1 MTSPGLTPLRSGLAG
16 GLIELRQAFSGAALA
31 SQLLW
36 PAATLAALF
45 FFRHR
50 ELAGS
55 SFTIGALMLPGTL
68 GMFVAF
74 GMMLMVQYLSAD
86 RADGTLL
93 RARAT
98 PGGIAGYLAGKLITS
113 SLSVLIY
120 LAMIGVPGAFITGG
134 LHLADVSWARL
145 AWVLILGM
153 AGTQLLGAAL
163 GALVPSPQSAGY
175 VSLPLLGLT
184 AASGIFYPITAMP
197 GWLQQTAQV
206 FPVYWLGLGMRSAL
220 LPPGAASV
228 EIARSWR
235 TPQTAA
241 VLGAWVIVGLIVA
254 PLVLRRM
261 ARRESGSR
269 VAQRR
274 ERALQRAG

>member
-1 MTSPGLTPLRSGLAG
+1 MRPACLTSLRPGLAG

-31 SQLLW
+31 GQLLW
-36 PAATLAALF
+36 PGGTLAALF
-45 FFRHR
+45 LLRHR
-50 ELAGS
+50 EFQASSLTLGS
-55 SFTIGALMLPGTL
+55 LVLPGAL

-74 GMMLMVQYLSAD
+74 GMMLMVQYLPAD
-86 RADGTLL
+86 REDGTLL

-98 PGGIAGYLAGKLITS
+98 PGGIGGYLAGKLVTS

-120 LAMIGVPGAFITGG
+120 LAIIGIPGAVITGG
-134 LHLADVSWARL
+134 PQVAAISWGRL
-145 AWVLILGM
+145 GWVLALGM

-163 GALVPSPQSAGY
+163 GALVPSPRGTGY
-175 VSLPLLGLT
+175 VSLPLLGLVVI
-184 AASGIFYPITAMP
+184 SGIFYPITVLP
-197 GWLQQTAQV
+197 GWIQGIAQV

-228 EIARSWR
+228 EIAGSWR
-235 TPQTAA
+235 SPETAA
-241 VLGAWVIVGLIVA
+241 VLGAWALAGLIIA

-269 VAQRR
+269 VAERR
-274 ERALQRAG
+274 ERALSGTS

>member
-1 MTSPGLTPLRSGLAG
+1 MTSPALTPLRSGLSG

-31 SQLLW
+31 GQLLW
-36 PAATLAALF
+36 PAATLTALF

-55 SFTIGALMLPGTL
+55 SFTIDALMLPGTL

-86 RADGTLL
+86 REDGTLL

-98 PGGIAGYLAGKLITS
+98 PGGIAGYLTGKLTTS

-120 LAMIGVPGAFITGG
+120 LDIIGVPGAFITSG
-134 LHLADVSWARL
+134 LHLADISWARL

-163 GALVPSPQSAGY
+163 GVLVPSPRSAGY

-184 AASGIFYPITAMP
+184 AVSGIFYPITAMP

-228 EIARSWR
+228 EIAGSWR

-241 VLGAWVIVGLIVA
+241 VLGAWVLVGLIVA

>member
-1 MTSPGLTPLRSGLAG
+1 MTSPALTPLRSGLAG
-16 GLIELRQAFSGAALA
+16 GLIEFRQAFSGATLA
-31 SQLLW
+31 GQLLW
-36 PAATLAALF
+36 PAATLIALF

-55 SFTIGALMLPGTL
+55 PFTLGALMLPGTL

-74 GMMLMVQYLSAD
+74 GMMLMVQYLPAD
-86 RADGTLL
+86 REDGTLL
-93 RARAT
+93 RARGT
-98 PGGIAGYLAGKLITS
+98 PGGISGYLAGKLLAS
-113 SLSVLIY
+113 SLSVLVY
-120 LAMIGVPGAFITGG
+120 LAMIGIPGAFITGG
-134 LHLADVSWARL
+134 LHLADISWGTL

-163 GALVPSPQSAGY
+163 GALVPSPRSVGY

-184 AASGIFYPITAMP
+184 AVSGIFYPVTAMP
-197 GWLQQTAQV
+197 GWLQGTAQV

-220 LPPGAASV
+220 LPNSAASV
-228 EIARSWR
+228 EIAASWR

-241 VLGAWVIVGLIVA
+241 VLGAWVLAGLIIA

-274 ERALQRAG
+274 DRALQRTG

>member
-1 MTSPGLTPLRSGLAG
+1 MTSPGLTPLRSGLVG
-16 GLIELRQAFSGAALA
+16 GLTELRQAFSGAALA
-31 SQLLW
+31 GQLLW
-36 PAATLAALF
+36 PAATLVTLF

-86 RADGTLL
+86 REDGTLL

-134 LHLADVSWARL
+134 VHLADVSWARL

-163 GALVPSPQSAGY
+163 GALVPSPRSAGY

-184 AASGIFYPITAMP
+184 AVSGIFYPVTAMP
-197 GWLQQTAQV
+197 GLLQGIAQV

-220 LPPGAASV
+220 LPSSAASV
-228 EIARSWR
+228 EIAGSWR
-235 TPQTAA
+235 VPQTAA
-241 VLGAWVIVGLIVA
+241 VLGAWVVAGLVIA

-269 VAQRR
+269 LVQRR

>member
-16 GLIELRQAFSGAALA
+16 GLIEFRQAFSGAALA
-31 SQLLW
+31 GQLLW
-36 PAATLAALF
+36 PAATLIALF

-55 SFTIGALMLPGTL
+55 PLTLGALMLPGTL

-74 GMMLMVQYLSAD
+74 GMMLMVQYLPAD
-86 RADGTLL
+86 REDGTLL

-98 PGGIAGYLAGKLITS
+98 PGGISGYLAGKLLAS
-113 SLSVLIY
+113 SLSVLVY
-120 LAMIGVPGAFITGG
+120 LVMIGVPGAFITGG
-134 LHLADVSWARL
+134 LHLADVSWGTL
-145 AWVLILGM
+145 AWVLVLGM
-153 AGTQLLGAAL
+153 AGTQLLGAGL
-163 GALVPSPQSAGY
+163 GALVPSPRSAGY

-184 AASGIFYPITAMP
+184 AVSGIFYPVTAMP
-197 GWLQQTAQV
+197 GWLQGIAQV

-220 LPPGAASV
+220 LPPSAASV
-228 EIARSWR
+228 EIAASWR

-241 VLGAWVIVGLIVA
+241 VLGAWVLAGLIIA
-254 PLVLRRM
+254 PMVLRRM

-274 ERALQRAG
+274 ERALQKTS

>member
-1 MTSPGLTPLRSGLAG
+1 
-16 GLIELRQAFSGAALA
+16 
-31 SQLLW
+31 
-36 PAATLAALF
+36 LF

-55 SFTIGALMLPGTL
+55 QFTLGALMLPGTL

-74 GMMLMVQYLSAD
+74 GMMLMVQYLPAD
-86 RADGTLL
+86 REDGTLL

-98 PGGIAGYLAGKLITS
+98 PGGIGGYLAGKLLTS
-113 SLSVLIY
+113 SLSVLVY
-120 LAMIGVPGAFITGG
+120 LAMIGIPGAFITGG
-134 LHLADVSWARL
+134 PRLAAVSWGTL

-153 AGTQLLGAAL
+153 AGTQLLGAVL
-163 GALVPSPQSAGY
+163 GALVPSPRSAGY

-184 AASGIFYPITAMP
+184 AVSGIFYPVTAMP
-197 GWLQQTAQV
+197 GWLQGAARV

-220 LPPGAASV
+220 LPESAASV
-228 EIARSWR
+228 EIGASWH
-235 TPQTAA
+235 TAQTAA
-241 VLGAWVIVGLIVA
+241 VLGAWALAGLLVA

-274 ERALQRAG
+274 ERTLRKIS

>member
-1 MTSPGLTPLRSGLAG
+1 VKRSRLSGLRPGLRG

-31 SQLLW
+31 GQLLW
-36 PAATLAALF
+36 PGATLGALF
-45 FFRHR
+45 LLRHR
-50 ELAGS
+50 EFSGS
-55 SFTIGALMLPGTL
+55 SLTLGSLVLPGTL

-74 GMMLMVQYLSAD
+74 GMMLMVQYLPAD
-86 RADGTLL
+86 REDGTLL

-98 PGGIAGYLAGKLITS
+98 PGGVGGYLAGKLVAS

-120 LAMIGVPGAFITGG
+120 LAVIGVPGAFIVGAP
-134 LHLADVSWARL
+134 LLADVSWARL
-145 AWVLILGM
+145 AWVLALGM
-153 AGTQLLGAAL
+153 ISTQLLGAIL
-163 GALVPSPQSAGY
+163 GALVPSPRGAGF

-184 AASGIFYPITAMP
+184 AISGIFYPITAMP
-197 GWLQQTAQV
+197 GWLQEVAQV

-228 EIARSWR
+228 EIAGSWR
-235 TPQTAA
+235 PLQTAV
-241 VLGAWVIVGLIVA
+241 VLAAWSLAGLVIA

-269 VAQRR
+269 VATRR
-274 ERALQRAG
+274 QRALQRAG

>member
-31 SQLLW
+31 GQLLW
-36 PAATLAALF
+36 PAVTLAALF

-68 GMFVAF
+68 GM
-74 GMMLMVQYLSAD
+74 MLIVQYLSAD
-86 RADGTLL
+86 REDGTLL

-98 PGGIAGYLAGKLITS
+98 PGGIAGYLTGKLTTS

-134 LHLADVSWARL
+134 LHLADISWARL

-163 GALVPSPQSAGY
+163 GALVPSPRSAGY
-175 VSLPLLGLT
+175 VSFPLLGLT
-184 AASGIFYPITAMP
+184 AVSGIFYPITAMP

-228 EIARSWR
+228 EIAGSWR

-241 VLGAWVIVGLIVA
+241 VLGAWVLAGFIVA

-269 VAQRR
+269 VAQRS

>member
-1 MTSPGLTPLRSGLAG
+1 MTSPGFTPIRSGLAG
-16 GLIELRQAFSGAALA
+16 GLIEFRQAFSGAALA
-31 SQLLW
+31 GQLLW
-36 PAATLAALF
+36 PAATLIALF
-45 FFRHR
+45 FFRRR

-55 SFTIGALMLPGTL
+55 PFTLGALMLPGTL
-68 GMFVAF
+68 GLFVAF
-74 GMMLMVQYLSAD
+74 GMMLMVQYLPAD
-86 RADGTLL
+86 REDGTLL

-98 PGGIAGYLAGKLITS
+98 PGGIPGYLAGKLLAS
-113 SLSVLIY
+113 SLSVLVY

-153 AGTQLLGAAL
+153 AGTQLLGAGL
-163 GALVPSPQSAGY
+163 GALVPSPRSTGY

-184 AASGIFYPITAMP
+184 AVSGIFYPVTAMP
-197 GWLQQTAQV
+197 GWLQGAAQV

-220 LPPGAASV
+220 LPPSAASA
-228 EIARSWR
+228 EIAGSWR

-241 VLGAWVIVGLIVA
+241 VLGAWVLAGLIIA

-274 ERALQRAG
+274 DRALQRTG

>member
-1 MTSPGLTPLRSGLAG
+1 MTSPALTPLRSGLAG
-16 GLIELRQAFSGAALA
+16 GLIELRQAFSGTALA
-31 SQLLW
+31 GQLLW
-36 PAATLAALF
+36 PAATLTALF

-74 GMMLMVQYLSAD
+74 GMMLMVQYLPAD
-86 RADGTLL
+86 REDGTLL

-98 PGGIAGYLAGKLITS
+98 PGGITGYLAGKLATS

-120 LAMIGVPGAFITGG
+120 LVMIGVPGAFITGG
-134 LHLADVSWARL
+134 LRPADVSWARL
-145 AWVLILGM
+145 AWVLVLGL
-153 AGTQLLGAAL
+153 AGTQLLGASL
-163 GALVPSPQSAGY
+163 GALVPGPRSAGY

-184 AASGIFYPITAMP
+184 AISGIFYPVTALP
-197 GWLQQTAQV
+197 GWLQGISQV

-220 LPPGAASV
+220 LPPSAASV
-228 EIARSWR
+228 EAAGSWH
-235 TPQTAA
+235 TAQTAA
-241 VLGAWVIVGLIVA
+241 VLGAWVLAGLLIA
-254 PLVLRRM
+254 PLVLSRM

-274 ERALQRAG
+274 DRALQRTR

>member
-1 MTSPGLTPLRSGLAG
+1 MTSPGLTSLRSGLAG

-31 SQLLW
+31 GQLLW
-36 PAATLAALF
+36 PAATLIALI

-55 SFTIGALMLPGTL
+55 SFTLGALMLPGTL

-74 GMMLMVQYLSAD
+74 GMMLMVQYLPAD
-86 RADGTLL
+86 REDGTLL

-98 PGGIAGYLAGKLITS
+98 PGGITGYLAGKLLTS

-134 LHLADVSWARL
+134 LHLADISWARL
-145 AWVLILGM
+145 AWVLLLGM
-153 AGTQLLGAAL
+153 AGTQLLGATL
-163 GALVPSPQSAGY
+163 GALIPSPRSAGY
-175 VSLPLLGLT
+175 VSFPLLGLT
-184 AASGIFYPITAMP
+184 AVSGIFYPLTAMP
-197 GWLQQTAQV
+197 GWLQGIAQA

-220 LPPGAASV
+220 LAPSAASV
-228 EIARSWR
+228 EIAGSWR
-235 TPQTAA
+235 TLQTAA
-241 VLGAWVIVGLIVA
+241 ALGAWVLAGLIIA
-254 PLVLRRM
+254 PLVVRRM

-269 VAQRR
+269 IAQRR
-274 ERALQRAG
+274 DRALQRTG